1 MSRPNWPG
9 RFSTRRFPRVSGDEP
24 IIETGG
30 SWVTAFPR
38 VSGDEPPPRRRHSL
52 LGFPRVSGD
61 APQDQTSNTFDMLF
75 FPRGRG

>member
-1 MSRPNWPG
+1 MSRARPRPVRSPSG
-9 RFSTRRFPRVSGDEP
+9 FPCVSGDEP

-61 APQDQTSNTFDMLF
+61 EPGGDHIHIAANMFS
-75 FPRGRG
+75 PRERG